1 MKNNPRA
8 WRLKLPLLV
17 FIFTPF
23 IATQAEER
31 GSLPTAQS
39 QNGVTYLSGGV
50 GEGQAA
56 AIKAAAAN
64 YSVMLTF
71 ADPSGAYL
79 ADVKVMISDQ
89 KGKPVLDTVSTGP
102 MLLVDL
108 PPGQYRLNAE
118 YKGNTQSQAMS
129 VKTKTT
135 PTRLTLRWPA

>member
-8 WRLKLPLLV
+8 WWLKLSLLV
-17 FIFTPF
+17 FVFTPL

-31 GSLPTAQS
+31 GGLPTAQS
-39 QNGVTYLSGGV
+39 QNGVAYLSGGV

-71 ADPSGAYL
+71 ADPGGAYL

-118 YKGNTQSQAMS
+118 YKGNTQSQALS
-129 VKTKTT
+129 VKSKTT